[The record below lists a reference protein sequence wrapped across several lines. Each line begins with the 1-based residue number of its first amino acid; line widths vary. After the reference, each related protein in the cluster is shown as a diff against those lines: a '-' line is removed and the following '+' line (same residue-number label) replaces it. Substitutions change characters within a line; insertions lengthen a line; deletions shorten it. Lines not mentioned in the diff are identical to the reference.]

1 MVVTK
6 ERILDEYLVTAAQLG
21 DREAFGLLAQRWN
34 RKLLTHAW
42 RLLADD
48 ESAKDAVQEAWT
60 EIAWGLGRLND
71 PRAFAA
77 WAYRIVS
84 RRCAKLIGSA
94 QRQRQRQLEG
104 AIMAEPIMRTDELDG
119 AMDIDKLR
127 AAIRILPAGHRAAIA
142 LFYLEDMSITE
153 VAVALDIP
161 VGTVKS
167 RLLHARQKLRTVLE
181 ENDDARRG

>member
-1 MVVTK
+1 
-6 ERILDEYLVTAAQLG
+6 
-21 DREAFGLLAQRWN
+21 
-34 RKLLTHAW
+34 
-42 RLLADD
+42 
-48 ESAKDAVQEAWT
+48 
-60 EIAWGLGRLND
+60 
-71 PRAFAA
+71 
-77 WAYRIVS
+77 
-84 RRCAKLIGSA
+84 
-94 QRQRQRQLEG
+94 
-104 AIMAEPIMRTDELDG
+104 MRTDELDG

-181 ENDDARRG
+181 GER